1 MPEPFE
7 ERYPNIATWIH
18 AHDGWI
24 EIGRDEYSSSL
35 IRVLDPGGMVWE
47 GEERYAS
54 IDDALA
60 AADRAIIENQP

>member
-1 MPEPFE
+1 MTEPFE

-18 AHDGWI
+18 EHDGWI

-54 IDDALA
+54 IGDAFA

>member
-1 MPEPFE
+1 MTEPFE

-18 AHDGWI
+18 EHDSWI

-54 IDDALA
+54 IADALA